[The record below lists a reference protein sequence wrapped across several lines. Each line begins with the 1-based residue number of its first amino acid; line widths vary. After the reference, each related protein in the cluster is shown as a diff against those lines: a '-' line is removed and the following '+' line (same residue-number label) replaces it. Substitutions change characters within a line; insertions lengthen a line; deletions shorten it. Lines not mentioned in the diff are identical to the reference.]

1 MGYYYTNLLVLGQ
14 YDDIALTI
22 HYNFCVDMFSILY
35 ICRSAI
41 VGSSIVV
48 TLFRS
53 LQTAFSSGYTIL
65 YIILT
70 DNK

>member
-1 MGYYYTNLLVLGQ
+1 MGYYYTSLLVLGQ
-14 YDDIALTI
+14 YDDIALTL
-22 HYNFCVDMFSILY
+22 HYNFCVDMFSVLY
-35 ICRSAI
+35 ICRNAI

-53 LQTAFSSGYTIL
+53 LQTAFSNGCTIL